1 MARFL
6 MSPGVMTRETDASQY
21 TVTTATG
28 GNSVALVGYA
38 EKGPF
43 DPMLVANRQ
52 DFEKTF
58 GKTLPE
64 SPYLAMTAYK
74 LFEEGQQLL
83 IVRAGDDRSP
93 DVVPTAA
100 KYASKEIRVL
110 GASGGRTATAGF
122 QQFIKST
129 ELDFGTY
136 TIDTNY
142 SFDVLADH
150 RAFRTPKTVEKFT
163 AFAYEEVNGFAG
175 QSGLPVGLK
184 TEVRHAVAKIAYDP
198 TTPNNFIVN
207 HKAYNSN
214 VQAQSTGEYSGI
226 GSRSGTTAGSKLYAS
241 VTRYRTNNTYAD
253 VSGDTITM
261 LGLTYGAVALG
272 SADLKSGYDFAG
284 TSKSFSI
291 TVESNTVEFV
301 LDEQYSTIDTL
312 IGALNGQLP
321 DSDLESVIKFEKFS
335 SSGTDTATCP
345 YSVVIR
351 KISTEGLGMTLVD
364 GTNSALSILG
374 VEAGT
379 YEDNKYLYGNYSAT
393 TPLAGVPLS
402 FSGKIILKQT
412 AKTTGVKSFED
423 KATITVKA
431 PSSGSWTLSTI
442 TSAIN
447 SQLALAYPLYL
458 NGAAARA
465 LAVVEGSKV
474 TLRAI
479 GPNTTTTKSIV
490 EISAP
495 SSGNASLVQLLNGTS
510 PYVEGM
516 DAADSLGESRINLVA
531 KERGSYGNKLAL
543 KVEAGTRKIDMTT
556 SVPVN
561 NVYVYYDGKEVSSYI
576 GVYWGDGTAKDS
588 KGMVLGVD
596 AELASA
602 NYVLN
607 KMAADTWITIEA
619 EDEDGN
625 STMGKLPSGMWTL
638 GDDALPQAVTAE
650 QAEVVSFVKGT
661 NGWIEGVG
669 GTITSFS
676 GDLVAALE
684 KIQNPEVYDYNM
696 VAAPG
701 AADTIVQNALQSLTE
716 SRRDCFGVVN
726 AAPFGRG
733 LGIRNNTTHISQV
746 NLDCENLTS
755 SYVGAYWPWLQ
766 DYDSDNKQYVWLSP
780 DTYALKTMIYTDNVS
795 DPWFAPAG
803 NRRGKVTAID
813 VEYSPT
819 VTDRDTLYG
828 DTNIVNPI
836 VKFINEG
843 ITIWGQKTA
852 QRTKS
857 ATDRINVRRLMIY
870 AERLIA
876 RMARTFLFEPNDQAN
891 WASFARQANAI
902 LEPIRQRRGVYQYQV
917 VCDATTNTSDL
928 VNQNIMS
935 GKIFLQPMKTIEF
948 LEVSF
953 TINAATGETTI
964 EE

>member
-6 MSPGVMTRETDASQY
+6 MSPGVITRETDASQY

-43 DPMLVANRQ
+43 DPVLVANRQ

-93 DVVPTAA
+93 DVVPTAS
-100 KYASKEIRVL
+100 KYASKEVRIL
-110 GASGGRTATAGF
+110 GEAGGRSATAGF
-122 QQFIKST
+122 QEFLKT
-129 ELDFGTY
+129 ANLDFGAY
-136 TIDTNY
+136 TEGTSY
-142 SFDVLADH
+142 AFDVLADN
-150 RAFRTPKTVEKFT
+150 RAFRSPKTVEKWS
-163 AFAYEEVNGFAG
+163 AFAYETTNGFSTPLGIAT
-175 QSGLPVGLK
+175 LK
-184 TEVRHAVAKIAYDP
+184 TEIQNAVAKIAYDAS
-198 TTPNNFIVN
+198 TPNNFIVN

-214 VQAQSTGEYSGI
+214 SQALSTGEYTGV
-226 GSRSGTTAGSKLYAS
+226 GSRNGTTAGSSLTAS
-241 VTRYRTNNTYAD
+241 VTRYRTNNTYNTVAD
-253 VSGDTITM
+253 DTITM
-261 LGLTYGAVALG
+261 SLKYGAAALG
-272 SADLKSGYDFAG
+272 GTNLREGYDFSGAA
-284 TSKSFSI
+284 KSFEV
-291 TVESNTVEFV
+291 TVGTKSVEFV
-301 LDEQYSTIDTL
+301 LDAEYTDIDALINKLNSQRDTLMSTI
-312 IGALNGQLP
+312 QF
-321 DSDLESVIKFEKFS
+321 SKFS
-335 SSGTDTATCP
+335 AAGFATDTCP
-345 YSVVIR
+345 YSVLIS
-351 KISTEGLGMTLVD
+351 KIGGTDVGMTLVAGAQD
-364 GTNSALSILG
+364 ALAVLG
-374 VEAGT
+374 IAPKTYDDDKCLLGT
-379 YEDNKYLYGNYSAT
+379 YTAT
-393 TPLAGVPLS
+393 TPLAGTVYQFEGQIFLAHVS
-402 FSGKIILKQT
+402 TS
-412 AKTTGVKSFED
+412 TGVKSFED
-423 KATITVKA
+423 KATIKVQS
-431 PSSGSWTLSTI
+431 PMSGAWNLTAI
-442 TSAIN
+442 KDAIN
-447 SQLALAYPLYL
+447 TQLLAAYPLYV
-458 NGAAARA
+458 NGSAARA
-465 LAVVEGSKV
+465 TASIVDGKIRLQAM
-474 TLRAI
+474 
-479 GPNTTTTKSIV
+479 GPNTETTKSIV

-495 SSGNASLVQLLNGTS
+495 SSSDPSLVQLLSGTA

-516 DAADSLGESRINLVA
+516 DAADSIGESRINIVA

-543 KVEAGTRKIDMTT
+543 KVESGTRKIDMTT

-588 KGMVLGVD
+588 KGAVLGVE
-596 AELASA
+596 AEKASA
-602 NYVLN
+602 NYILT
-607 KMAADTWITIEA
+607 KMSADTWISIEA

-625 STMGKLPSGMWTL
+625 STMGRLPAGMWTL
-638 GDDALPQAVTAE
+638 GDDTLPQNVTAE
-650 QAEVVSFVKGT
+650 QAEIVSFVKGT
-661 NGWIEGVG
+661 NGWIEGAG

-676 GDLVAALE
+676 GDLVSALE

-701 AADTIVQNALQSLTE
+701 AADTIVQNALQSLCE

-917 VCDATTNTSDL
+917 ICDATTNTADL
-928 VNQNIMS
+928 INQNIMS

>member
-43 DPMLVANRQ
+43 DPVLVANRQ

-100 KYASKEIRVL
+100 KYASKEIRIL
-110 GASGGRTATAGF
+110 GESGGRPATAGF
-122 QQFIKST
+122 QEFLKT
-129 ELDFGTY
+129 TNLDFGTY
-136 TIDTNY
+136 TVGTQY
-142 SFDVLADH
+142 AFDVLADH
-150 RAFRTPKTVEKFT
+150 RAFKSAKTVEKWNV
-163 AFAYEEVNGFAG
+163 FAYETVNGFAG
-175 QSGLPVGLK
+175 QQGLPANLK
-184 TEVRHAVAKIAYDP
+184 TEIQNAVAKIAYDAES
-198 TTPNNFIVN
+198 PNNFIVN
-207 HKAYNSN
+207 YKAYNSN
-214 VQAQSTGEYSGI
+214 SQALSTGEYTGI
-226 GSRSGTTAGSKLYAS
+226 GSRNGTTAGSSLTAS
-241 VTRYRTNNTYAD
+241 ITRYRTNNTYTTVAD
-253 VSGDTITM
+253 DTITM
-261 LGLTYGAVALG
+261 NLKYGSAALG
-272 SADLKSGYDFAG
+272 GTNLREGYDFSGAA
-284 TSKSFSI
+284 KSFSI
-291 TVESNTVEFV
+291 TIGTSSDEFILDANYADVDELVNALNSQRNTLASKVEF
-301 LDEQYSTIDTL
+301 S
-312 IGALNGQLP
+312 
-321 DSDLESVIKFEKFS
+321 KFS
-335 SSGTDTATCP
+335 ASGFSTDSCP
-345 YSVVIR
+345 YSLLIS
-351 KISTEGLGMTLVD
+351 KIDNSNSGMTLIAGSQD
-364 GTNSALSILG
+364 ALTILG
-374 VEAGT
+374 IIPKT
-379 YEDNKYLYGNYSAT
+379 YEDKECLLGTYTAT
-393 TPLAGVPLS
+393 TPLAGVVYQFEGIIFLS
-402 FSGKIILKQT
+402 HVST
-412 AKTTGVKSFED
+412 STGVKSFED
-423 KATITVKA
+423 KATIKIQS
-431 PSSGSWTLSTI
+431 PISGSWTL
-442 TSAIN
+442 TSIKDAIN
-447 SQLALAYPLYL
+447 TALADAYPLYT
-458 NGAAARA
+458 NGTAARA
-465 LAVVEGSKV
+465 TASIVNGKIRLQ
-474 TLRAI
+474 AI
-479 GPNTTTTKSIV
+479 GPNTETTKSIV

-495 SSGNASLVQLLNGTS
+495 SSGDPSLIQILNGTA
-510 PYVEGM
+510 PYVEGL
-516 DAADSLGESRINLVA
+516 DAADSIGESRINLVA

-543 KVEAGTRKIDMTT
+543 KVESGTRKIDMTT
-556 SVPVN
+556 SIPVN

-576 GVYWGDGTAKDS
+576 GIYWGDGTAKDS
-588 KGMVLGVD
+588 KGVVLGVE
-596 AELASA
+596 AEKASP
-602 NYVLN
+602 NYILN
-607 KMAADTWITIEA
+607 KMASDPWISIEA

-625 STMGKLPSGMWTL
+625 STMGRLPAGMWTL
-638 GDDALPQAVTAE
+638 GDDKLPQNVTAE
-650 QAEVVSFVKGT
+650 QAEIVSFVKGT
-661 NGWIEGVG
+661 NGWIEGEG

-676 GDLVAALE
+676 SDLVAALQ
-684 KIQNPEVYDYNM
+684 KIQNPEVYDYNI

-701 AADTIVQNALQSLTE
+701 AADTVVQNAIQDLCE
-716 SRRDCFGVVN
+716 SRRDCFGVIN

-746 NLDCENLTS
+746 NVDCENLTS
-755 SYVGAYWPWLQ
+755 SYVAAYWPWLQ
-766 DYDSDNKQYVWLSP
+766 DYDSDNKRYVWLSP

-819 VTDRDTLYG
+819 VADRDILYG

-836 VKFINEG
+836 VKFVNEG

-917 VCDATTNTSDL
+917 ICDATTNTPDL
-928 VNQNIMS
+928 INQNIMS
-935 GKIFLQPMKTIEF
+935 GKIFLQPTKTIEF

-964 EE
+964 QE